1 MEKRVGVMTGEPD
14 RNLAAPPAAQ
24 PSEFRTEV
32 PSAQLFQ
39 HDGRAGELF
48 AITLVNLFLKVVTLG
63 VYHFWAKTRVRR
75 YLWSHTSFAGERFEY
90 TGRGGELFRGFV
102 LAIGALV
109 LLAALGIGLRVIL
122 GAIFPRNAFLT
133 FAFTVLVLPAGALL
147 FLFLLGFAR
156 YSARRYRLSRTRWR
170 GIRFGLSGSAVSHG
184 KKMVGYS
191 LLLAL
196 TLGFY
201 WPYMRNHLT
210 ANFLNNS
217 WFGNQ
222 RLFYHGKGGAL
233 FGRYFGSG
241 FLLGIFGGLVSA
253 FLNPL
258 QESLIEALAAKEGV
272 AGEFLIPVLGV
283 VFGVASLAP
292 FIIIW
297 AWYTAGEY
305 RYFASRAKLGPLRVH
320 TSFAT
325 RQFIWLRLSNFLLL
339 VFTLGLAFPWVA
351 VRTVRFACDHVRLEG
366 ELDFEAI
373 AQSTQ
378 ERPTSGEGLAEAF
391 DLDLF

>member
-1 MEKRVGVMTGEPD
+1 MTGESN
-14 RNLAAPPAAQ
+14 RNLALPAAAQ
-24 PSEFRTEV
+24 PSEIRTGV

-48 AITLVNLFLKVVTLG
+48 AITLVNWFLKVVTLG

-90 TGRGGELFRGFV
+90 TGRGGDLFRGFV

-109 LLAALGIGLRVIL
+109 LLAAFGFALLAGL
-122 GAIFPRNAFLT
+122 GAIFPGNLFLI
-133 FAFTVLVLPAGALL
+133 FAFTVLVPPAGALL

-191 LLLAL
+191 LLLVP

-210 ANFLNNS
+210 ANLLNNA

-222 RLFYHGKGGAL
+222 RLFYQGKGGDL
-233 FGRYFGSG
+233 CGRYFGSG
-241 FLLGIFGGLVSA
+241 ILLAIFAGLVSA

-272 AGEFLIPVLGV
+272 AGAMLIPLLGV

-297 AWYTAGEY
+297 AWYAAGEY
-305 RYFASRAKLGPLRVH
+305 RYFASRANLGPIRVH
-320 TSFAT
+320 TSFST
-325 RQFIWLRLSNFLLL
+325 RQFIWLRFSNFLLL
-339 VFTLGLAFPWVA
+339 ILTHELAFPWVA

>member
-1 MEKRVGVMTGEPD
+1 MNREPEQD
-14 RNLAAPPAAQ
+14 YTVPPAAQ
-24 PSEFRTEV
+24 PPEVRTGD
-32 PSAQLFQ
+32 PSALRFQ
-39 HDGRAGELF
+39 HDGRAGELL

-75 YLWSHTSFAGERFEY
+75 YLWSHTRFAGERFEY

-102 LAIGALV
+102 VAIGALA
-109 LLAALGIGLRVIL
+109 LLAALGIGLMMIL
-122 GAIFPRNAFLT
+122 AAIFPGNPFPILV
-133 FAFTVLVLPAGALL
+133 FTILVPPAGALL

-191 LLLAL
+191 LLLVP

-210 ANFLNNS
+210 ANLLNNS

-222 RLFYHGKGGAL
+222 RLFYHGKGGDL
-233 FGRYFGSG
+233 FGRYFGTG
-241 FLLGIFGGLVSA
+241 FLLAIFGGLVSA

-258 QESLIEALAAKEGV
+258 QEFLIEALAAKEGV

-283 VFGVASLAP
+283 VFGITSFIP
-292 FIIIW
+292 FVIIW
-297 AWYTAGEY
+297 AWYRAGEY
-305 RYFASRAKLGPLRVH
+305 RYFASRVNLGPNRVH

-325 RQFIWLRLSNFLLL
+325 RQFIWLRFSNFLLL
-339 VFTLGLAFPWVA
+339 IFSLGLAFPWVA

-366 ELDFEAI
+366 ELDFDAI

-378 ERPTSGEGLAEAF
+378 ERPTSGEGLAEAL